1 MMDFNTAKSST
12 ANGNGKPLTAKLGLL
27 KSSRS
32 ASETLTKLSN
42 DHLKCST
49 SICQLPNLFF
59 KHTQPPWDLCNPM
72 SLLQSAWVSLPA
84 LLSRKAVGASMQ
96 PSRPRATSAAR
107 VPPIRTAAGNPAE
120 SVNKTRFLLAM
131 WISTLSYTPSASLIY
146 ALPNFNCFS
155 LGIRILDM
163 TSKLH
168 VVIQQSVY
176 CVSCII
182 HLSVQHRPT
191 MILPAN
197 KRQQQLQLAWPCP
210 WFVAWSASFH
220 HQIPRKS
227 ADLHPLPPPVQPTM
241 TMTMMWL
248 ASSQSSPQKN
258 HSGPELMKK
267 DTTYLFHSFIFSS
280 YFNSFI

>member
-1 MMDFNTAKSST
+1 MTS
-12 ANGNGKPLTAKLGLL
+12 G
-27 KSSRS
+27 
-32 ASETLTKLSN
+32 
-42 DHLKCST
+42 ST
-49 SICQLPNLFF
+49 SIASWFCLCFR
-59 KHTQPPWDLCNPM
+59 HTQPPWDLCNPM

-84 LLSRKAVGASMQ
+84 LLSRKAVSASMQ

-107 VPPIRTAAGNPAE
+107 VPPIRTAAGNPVE
-120 SVNKTRFLLAM
+120 FVNETRFLLAM

-155 LGIRILDM
+155 LGIKILDM

-168 VVIQQSVY
+168 EVIQQL
-176 CVSCII
+176 VSSNI
-182 HLSVQHRPT
+182 HSS
-191 MILPAN
+191 MIRSSNHGPSPAN

-248 ASSQSSPQKN
+248 ANSQSSPPKN

-267 DTTYLFHSFIFSS
+267 DSTYLFHSFIFST
-280 YFNSFI
+280 YFNFCI